1 MASISKIRVNGQIYD
16 IGSNSSANITV
27 NTSSYW
33 AENSSYVPVSGE
45 IVIYDDNDGTS
56 PKLKVG
62 NGSSTINNLPFMVEI
77 YTSTP
82 PDNASVG
89 ALWIDMEEESFDS
102 AEGVEF

>member
-1 MASISKIRVNGQIYD
+1 MASISKIRVNGTVYD
-16 IGSNSSANITV
+16 IGSNSSAVITV

-33 AENSSYVPVSGE
+33 AENSSYVPASGE

-62 NGSSTINNLPFMVEI
+62 NGTSTINNLPFMVEI

-89 ALWIDMEEESFDS
+89 ALWIDME
-102 AEGVEF
+102 V